1 MVPACDAGGTMDG
14 WTNAEEAIRVMVVA
28 ALESRGWSAHAL
40 SKASGVDRRV
50 IDRLLSRT
58 RCPMVDTL
66 ARIADALGM
75 ALPVGG
81 ATAIAVA
88 RGGSASRVAE
98 DEPLTDFLAGMREL
112 GLDAWLATA
121 GKAETP
127 SVMTTVAAVRALR
140 EAKPYSRESGAPIE
154 GWGAWFKAF
163 ERNGYRLA
171 ETSKRGTSDARA
183 KVDLGDTE
191 AHEKLTATPPP
202 KGRKR

>member
-1 MVPACDAGGTMDG
+1 MDG

-140 EAKPYSRESGAPIE
+140 EAKLYSRESGAPIE

-191 AHEKLTATPPP
+191 THEKLTATPPP

>member
-1 MVPACDAGGTMDG
+1 MTG
-14 WTNAEEAIRVMVVA
+14 WTNAEEAVRLMVVDA
-28 ALESRGWSAHAL
+28 MASRRWSSIDLAR
-40 SKASGVDRRV
+40 ASGVDRRV
-50 IDRLLSRT
+50 VERLVART

-140 EAKPYSRESGAPIE
+140 TAKLYSSESGAPVE

-183 KVDLGDTE
+183 KADLGDAE
-191 AHEKLTATPPP
+191 AHEKLTLTTPT

>member
-1 MVPACDAGGTMDG
+1 MVPTCDAGGTMG
-14 WTNAEEAIRVMVVA
+14 EWTNAEEAIRVMVMA

-121 GKAETP
+121 GKAEMP
-127 SVMTTVAAVRALR
+127 SVMTAVAAVRALR
-140 EAKPYSRESGAPIE
+140 TAKLYSRDSGAPVE
-154 GWGAWFKAF
+154 GWGAWFRAF
-163 ERNGYRLA
+163 ERNGYRLS
-171 ETSKRGTSDARA
+171 ETSKRGTSDARTKA
-183 KVDLGDTE
+183 DLGDAE
-191 AHEKLTATPPP
+191 AHEKLTTTPTRE
-202 KGRKR
+202 RK